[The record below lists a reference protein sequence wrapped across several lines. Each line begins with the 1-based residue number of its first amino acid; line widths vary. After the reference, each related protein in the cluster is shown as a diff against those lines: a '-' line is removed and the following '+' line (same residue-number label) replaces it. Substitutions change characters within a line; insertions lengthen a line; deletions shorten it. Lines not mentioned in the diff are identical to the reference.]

1 MRSPE
6 DEYKFLKNLDNIWD
20 IANFTLFEK
29 YIVQNLK
36 GDAKLIEIESTDQ
49 ESLIISMNGG
59 YPIPGM
65 IYTFIYKGKDMFLEL
80 KKGKKQ
86 EFIDFIPLVFCLNNG
101 PGYFNGIN
109 LNMLPEGPRLGF
121 IQSYYESFKK
131 FFENIEIKTQNNK
144 LALNKKFVEFIKGG
158 NGQKMINIFNKI

>member
-49 ESLIISMNGG
+49 ESLIISMNGDIL
-59 YPIPGM
+59 YP
-65 IYTFIYKGKDMFLEL
+65 E
-80 KKGKKQ
+80 
-86 EFIDFIPLVFCLNNG
+86 
-101 PGYFNGIN
+101 
-109 LNMLPEGPRLGF
+109 
-121 IQSYYESFKK
+121 
-131 FFENIEIKTQNNK
+131 
-144 LALNKKFVEFIKGG
+144 
-158 NGQKMINIFNKI
+158 